1 MKWAFILAFPLVGC
15 SGSIELFSGLRGSQ
29 PVEIRAPQDQ
39 PEIVQVGSTTEV
51 IEPPKAMCFARAA
64 HFQGLVGVP
73 CADIAQ
79 QTRP

>member
-1 MKWAFILAFPLVGC
+1 MKWGFMLAFLLAGC
-15 SGSIELFSGLRGSQ
+15 SGSIELFPGLRSSP

-39 PEIVQVGSTTEV
+39 PEIVQVGSTTEI

-73 CADIAQ
+73 CVDIAK